1 MIPISLQPI
10 FTYLLFSCIRSVG
23 RARNAILLACAA
35 LLLSACAGFSG
46 DEPDEEGAKAF
57 SSVEIQTQEHL
68 PKFSD
73 QSLQNRMPSGWSF
86 YRLAPYKKNTAYRL
100 ENYQGK
106 TVLSANSKR
115 SASGIAVKL
124 RPHSP
129 RDLWLEWE
137 WKAIGSIPLAD
148 NTERHTDDAPLRI
161 LVAFDGNKSKL
172 PLKEKMTFEMA
183 SMLSGQE
190 MPYATLMYIWSGKN
204 PVDSVVENAFTSR
217 IKMIVVDSGWQN
229 VGEWRKHTR
238 DLTRDYWVAYGEPP
252 GEVIGI
258 ALLTD
263 TDNTKSEVRAL
274 YGDIEL
280 VRKAVKPK
288 TAN

>member
-1 MIPISLQPI
+1 MIPKSLYCH
-10 FTYLLFSCIRSVG
+10 FSVG
-23 RARNAILLACAA
+23 LRIPLTVLLAAA
-35 LLLSACAGFSG
+35 LSACAGFSG
-46 DEPDEEGAKAF
+46 DQPDEDGSKAF
-57 SSVEIQTQEHL
+57 SSVEIQTQERL
-68 PKFSD
+68 PKFSE
-73 QSLQNRMPSGWSF
+73 QPAQKGMPSGWSF

-124 RPHSP
+124 RPHPSK
-129 RDLWLEWE
+129 DLWLEWE
-137 WKAIGSIPLAD
+137 WKAVGSILEAD

-172 PLKEKMTFEMA
+172 PLKERMTFEMA
-183 SMLSGQE
+183 SILSGQE
-190 MPYATLMYIWSGKN
+190 MPYATLMYIWSGKS
-204 PVDSVVENAFTSR
+204 PVNSVVDNAFTSR

-229 VGEWRKHTR
+229 LGQWRKHAR
-238 DLTRDYWVAYGEPP
+238 DLTADYLVAYGEMP
-252 GEVIGI
+252 GEVIGV

-280 VRKAVKPK
+280 VRKP
-288 TAN
+288 